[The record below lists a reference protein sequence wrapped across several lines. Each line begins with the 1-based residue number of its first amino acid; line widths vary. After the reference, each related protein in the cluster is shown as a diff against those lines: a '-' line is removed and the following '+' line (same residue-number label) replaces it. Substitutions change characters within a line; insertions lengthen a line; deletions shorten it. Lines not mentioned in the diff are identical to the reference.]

1 MGLLG
6 LVKRSG
12 VGAESKEIRVGVSTC
27 CGVSTQRDDVGLGLG
42 LFRFA

>member
-1 MGLLG
+1 VGLLG

-27 CGVSTQRDDVGLGLG
+27 CGVSTQRDNAGLG

>member
-1 MGLLG
+1 VGLLG

-12 VGAESKEIRVGVSTC
+12 VGAESKEIRVEVSTC
-27 CGVSTQRDDVGLGLG
+27 CGVSTERDNVGLG

>member
-12 VGAESKEIRVGVSTC
+12 VGAESKKIRVGVSTC
-27 CGVSTQRDDVGLGLG
+27 CGVSTQRDTMGLG